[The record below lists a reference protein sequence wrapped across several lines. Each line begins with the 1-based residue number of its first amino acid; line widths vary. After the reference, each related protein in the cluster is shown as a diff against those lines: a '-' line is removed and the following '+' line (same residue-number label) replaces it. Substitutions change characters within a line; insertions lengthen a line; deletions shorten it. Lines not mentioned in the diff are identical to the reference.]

1 MAQRLDLQAELESL
15 MGACATVKFQ
25 PPPGYQLTYPACV
38 YEQSNGRTIFAS
50 NMPYTFTKK
59 YTVTIIDRNPDTNY
73 VEMMAMHFPM
83 CTMDRTFQTSGLNH
97 YVFTLY
103 W

>member
-1 MAQRLDLQAELESL
+1 
-15 MGACATVKFQ
+15 MGAGAMVKYQ
-25 PPPGYQLTYPACV
+25 PPPSYKLTYPCCL
-38 YEQSNGRTIFAS
+38 YEQSNGKTQFAA

-59 YTVTIIDRNPDTNY
+59 YTVTIIDRNPDTDY

-83 CTMDRTFQTSGLNH
+83 CVMDRAYAVDGLNH